1 MQMSS
6 DEMVRTKQRRVP
18 SLSSIFAGA
27 LLLSACG
34 SGAPDDVVDDDPA
47 TYDEASSDPSI
58 GGHSAALELDEIDEV
73 DADES
78 PAPALLEQAAALVDD
93 ESSCLANITNY
104 GERGPFR
111 YSSRRVGLVNML
123 VPSVPAG
130 CRVPVAHLANGTGA
144 RCSIYQSI
152 LNSLASHGFLT
163 TCYETTNT
171 GSGEEGL
178 EALQRAVD
186 TYPNLAARKFASL
199 GHSQGGQAAF
209 VVLALAEDRFGAD
222 ATYAGLAMQPA
233 SGFGDQPRG
242 ALWQQVYARI
252 NSPMFMFSGTLDIL
266 VSASWVRRGFDALNN
281 DVEAYNWSAR
291 GATHIPTPNR
301 ETIEVAIPWFRWK
314 LLNDYRAC
322 ERFKSLRNTYRW
334 SERQVQNE
342 EQCD

>member
-6 DEMVRTKQRRVP
+6 DELVRTKQRRAS
-18 SLSSIFAGA
+18 SLSSTCAA
-27 LLLSACG
+27 VLLLGACA
-34 SGAPDDVVDDDPA
+34 SGAPDDVLDEDPTA
-47 TYDEASSDPSI
+47 YEEEASDPGI
-58 GGHSAALELDEIDEV
+58 AGHAAALELDEEDEV
-73 DADES
+73 DAQES
-78 PAPALLEQAAALVDD
+78 APPLLMEEAAALADD

-123 VPSVPAG
+123 IPSVPSG

-152 LNSLASHGFLT
+152 LNSLASHGFLA
-163 TCYETTNT
+163 TCYETANT

-186 TYPNLAARKFASL
+186 SYPNLAARKFASL

-209 VVLALAEDRFGAD
+209 VVLALAEERFGAD

-242 ALWQQVYARI
+242 ARWQQVYARI
-252 NSPMFMFSGTLDIL
+252 DSPMFMFSGTADFL
-266 VSASWVRRGFDALNN
+266 VSASWVRRGFEALNSN
-281 DVEAYNWSAR
+281 VEAYNWSAR
-291 GATHIPTPNR
+291 GAAHIPTPNR

>member
-6 DEMVRTKQRRVP
+6 DKTVRFAQRCAC
-18 SLSSIFAGA
+18 SLSTTFAGL

-34 SGAPDDVVDDDPA
+34 SGAPDDVLGEDPA
-47 TYDEASSDPSI
+47 SYDEAWGDPDI
-58 GGHSAALELDEIDEV
+58 AGQSAALELAE
-73 DADES
+73 ADEGAEEGS
-78 PAPALLEQAAALVDD
+78 PTRLVEALVAPADD
-93 ESSCLANITNY
+93 ESSCLMNITDY

-111 YSSRRVGLVNML
+111 YSSRRVGMVNML

-130 CRVPVAHLANGTGA
+130 CRVPVAHLSNGTGA
-144 RCSIYQSI
+144 RCSMYQSI

-163 TCYETTNT
+163 TCYESANT
-171 GSGEEGL
+171 GSGAEGL
-178 EALQRAVD
+178 EALERAVA
-186 TYPNLAARKFASL
+186 TYPTLAARRFASL

-209 VVLALAEDRFGAD
+209 VVLALAEERFGAD

-242 ALWQQVYARI
+242 ATWQQVYARI
-252 NSPMFMFSGTLDIL
+252 DSPMFMFSGTWDIL
-266 VSASWVRRGFDALNN
+266 VSASWVRRGFEALNN

-322 ERFKSLRNTYRW
+322 ERFKALPNTYRW